1 MKICLTAIASTITV
15 LLSISACGG
24 GDGSAPIATTAP
36 NAGASAIA
44 SNTTQ
49 ASSQTTTQVDGVVTT
64 TGNNIATG
72 DTINGL
78 PITNATAISKL
89 STALASVPTA
99 TTQAEAITY
108 PIAGKQYFVNLVS
121 MSGSDPTVN
130 LMNSTTSA
138 ANTVTII
145 GEFQNFT
152 SARIFPC
159 TFNPADY
166 KLSAGDCNTVNIAP
180 GSYPTQSSGGSK
192 CREIPYKSGIILQCI
207 RD

>member
-1 MKICLTAIASTITV
+1 MKICLIAIASTITV

-24 GDGSAPIATTAP
+24 GDGSTPAATTAP

-44 SNTTQ
+44 SDTTQ
-49 ASSQTTTQVDGVVTT
+49 ASSPTSTQVGGVLTT
-64 TGNNIATG
+64 SNNIATG
-72 DTINGL
+72 DTMNGL
-78 PITNATAISKL
+78 PITNAIAISKL

-99 TTQAEAITY
+99 TTQAEAVTY

-121 MSGSDPTVN
+121 MSGSDPTLN

-145 GEFQNFT
+145 GEFQSFT

-166 KLSAGDCNTVNIAP
+166 KLSAGDCNTVNVAP
-180 GSYPTQSSGGSK
+180 GSYPTQSSGGAK